1 MYHYHCITRTWK
13 VFSLNHN
20 TKQMNRS
27 FKQEKLETLELESI
41 CNEAEAYLLPRRKRP
56 LLSVILSLNPN
67 SLYLWSLSWLH
78 VAQID
83 LLITRI
89 EWYLIE
95 NKEYIVRDQLFVF
108 IRRFKQKNFS
118 SRKPLVPVF
127 NCFNK
132 SYLTNGSSVF
142 LMYWNKS
149 SDFLCRSSFLT
160 VYINHYYLYYCTNLC
175 TTVTWT

>member
-20 TKQMNRS
+20 TKQINRS
-27 FKQEKLETLELESI
+27 FKQEKLETLESI

-83 LLITRI
+83 LLKTRI

-95 NKEYIVRDQLFVF
+95 NKEYIVRAQLFVF
-108 IRRFKQKNFS
+108 LRSTQFLAPLSVQGKVGDDIRRFKQNNFS
-118 SRKPLVPVF
+118 
-127 NCFNK
+127 
-132 SYLTNGSSVF
+132 
-142 LMYWNKS
+142 
-149 SDFLCRSSFLT
+149 
-160 VYINHYYLYYCTNLC
+160 
-175 TTVTWT
+175 